1 MTDSKIEQSSL
12 AEFCI
17 HFTIFVSLWN
27 QSELTLRRI
36 LQLML
41 GESETAM
48 SLAAEIQNR
57 SLTNALR
64 AGVRDKK
71 FKNIREHVEHLVEGY
86 GILLDY
92 RNLYAHSLVGVL
104 ASTTERKA
112 HGVLWSMRAKGRLKL
127 EKTAVSITEMKE
139 MHEHVSK
146 LIGYA
151 VAIEKELGAKG
162 DGLESLLKAYKASLE
177 KPTWPDKPKTLPQY
191 LQGP

>member
-112 HGVLWSMRAKGRLKL
+112 HGVL
-127 EKTAVSITEMKE
+127 
-139 MHEHVSK
+139 
-146 LIGYA
+146 
-151 VAIEKELGAKG
+151 
-162 DGLESLLKAYKASLE
+162 
-177 KPTWPDKPKTLPQY
+177 
-191 LQGP
+191 